1 MSRTCLS
8 SSSSYSS
15 SSSSSSSS
23 RRCLAAT
30 LAAQVDIA
38 AAAAKDSILVTMGRV
53 VRVWG
58 GMQFSVSTFHN
69 DDDFC
74 EALLS
79 VLCSGCLEL
88 TAENCR

>member
-15 SSSSSSSS
+15 SSSRS
-23 RRCLAAT
+23 RAVT
-30 LAAQVDIA
+30 LAVQVDIA